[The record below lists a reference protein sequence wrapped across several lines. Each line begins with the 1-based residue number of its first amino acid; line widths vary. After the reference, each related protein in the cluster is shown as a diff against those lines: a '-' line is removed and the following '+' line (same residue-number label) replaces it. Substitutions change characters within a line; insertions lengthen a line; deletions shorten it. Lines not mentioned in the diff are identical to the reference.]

1 MAFSISSFFTR
12 KNKSSL
18 LKNSL
23 IYVGADAFARVV
35 SFLLLPIVSRY
46 LIPEQLGIAANFD
59 VLQNILSLLG
69 GMATVNGLAYYFYKS
84 TKKEMASLVSSLIF
98 LIVGFNV
105 IFAVAIFFLHANIE
119 NYLQLGI
126 GLQLLAV
133 VSTVALLVSDIDKL
147 IFRLEDK
154 PYKFAVLQ
162 FGQSVFYILLQLFL
176 VVHLEMQAL
185 GRIYSL
191 VLSLSIFS
199 IIHIIILVRKG
210 YFKFTYDPTAIK
222 ELLHFGIPLLP
233 HAMSFWIKSGMD
245 KILLTTYCGLAA
257 NGLYSMA
264 MTFGAIYTMC
274 EMSFFKSYA
283 PYLQKRISLFTPEN
297 EAKEKIRIVR
307 QSYVIAGGFV
317 FLYFA
322 LLGFCWFAIYHV
334 VDSRYIPCFEF
345 IPWILLSCT
354 IHIFYS
360 LTIEYIYTAKK
371 TGGLSAITF
380 TGSLFQ
386 LLMTYLL
393 VKNLGADGIKY
404 SIILGTSAIMIG
416 IWTYSNHVY
425 PMPWLKALKYGKKSK
440 S

>member
-1 MAFSISSFFTR
+1 MAYSISSLLKR
-12 KNKSSL
+12 KKKTNL
-18 LKNSL
+18 IKNSL

-84 TKKEMASLVSSLIF
+84 SKKEIASLVSSLIF
-98 LIVGFNV
+98 LIVGSNV
-105 IFAVAIFFLHANIE
+105 IFAVVIFFLHANIE
-119 NYLQLGI
+119 GYLHLGI

-133 VSTVALLVSDIDKL
+133 SSTVALLVSDIDKL
-147 IFRLEDK
+147 LFRLEDK
-154 PYKFAVLQ
+154 PYKFAILQ

-176 VVHLEMQAL
+176 VVHLEMQAV

-191 VLSLSIFS
+191 VASLLLFS
-199 IIHIIILVRKG
+199 IVHVIILIRKG
-210 YFKFTYDPTAIK
+210 YLRFIYDPVAIK
-222 ELLHFGIPLLP
+222 ELLHFGVPLLP

-245 KILLTTYCGLAA
+245 KILLTTYCGLAV

-274 EMSFFKSYA
+274 EMSFFKSYS

-297 EAKEKIRIVR
+297 ETKEKYRIVK
-307 QSYVIAGGFV
+307 QAYTIAGGFGI
-317 FLYFA
+317 LYFV
-322 LLGFCWFAIYHV
+322 LLAFCWVAIYHV

-371 TGGLSAITF
+371 TGGLSVITF
-380 TGSLFQ
+380 SGSLFQ

-393 VKNLGADGIKY
+393 VKNFGADGIKY
-404 SIILGTSAIMIG
+404 SIILGGVVIMLG
-416 IWTYSNHVY
+416 IWVYSNRVY
-425 PMPWLKALKYGKKSK
+425 PMPWFKVFRNGRRV
-440 S
+440 